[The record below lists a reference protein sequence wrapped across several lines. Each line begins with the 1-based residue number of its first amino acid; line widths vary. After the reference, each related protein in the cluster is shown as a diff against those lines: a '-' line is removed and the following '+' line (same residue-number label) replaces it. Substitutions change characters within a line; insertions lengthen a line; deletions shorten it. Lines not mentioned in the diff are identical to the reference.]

1 MEFYITYTYFLKSN
15 FILFIKQINIK
26 ISMKNLLFI
35 LTLILPMLLFSQK
48 IQRINSNEHL
58 EKNRPFS
65 QATIVN
71 NVVYLSGQIGTL
83 PNGKLIS
90 GGIKEE
96 TRQTLRNIQSL
107 LESMGLKMDDVF
119 KCTCMLN
126 DIKDWPEMSEIYT
139 TFFKKGKLP
148 ARSAFAGS
156 GLAAGAK
163 LEIECMALMNSD

>member
-1 MEFYITYTYFLKSN
+1 
-15 FILFIKQINIK
+15 
-26 ISMKNLLFI
+26 MKNLLFI
-35 LTLILPMLLFSQK
+35 LTLILPILLFSQK

-119 KCTCMLN
+119 KCTCMLV
-126 DIKDWPEMSEIYT
+126 DIKDWPKMSKVYKS
-139 TFFKKGKLP
+139 FFERKILP

-156 GLAAGAK
+156 GLALNAK
-163 LEIECMALMNSD
+163 VEIECLAKVR